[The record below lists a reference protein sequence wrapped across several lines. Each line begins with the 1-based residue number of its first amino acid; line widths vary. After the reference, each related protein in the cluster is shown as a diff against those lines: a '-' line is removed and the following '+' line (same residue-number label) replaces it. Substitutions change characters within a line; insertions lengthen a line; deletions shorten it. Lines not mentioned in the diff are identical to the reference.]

1 MLNFAIALIPE
12 DEGDYGIVVPDIP
25 GCFSV
30 GDNIAEAIANAHE
43 AIECHLEG
51 IMMDDEPIPVPQAIE
66 LHQEN
71 PEYEGVI
78 WAIAS
83 IDLSKLAGKAKRI
96 NITMPESILSKVDSF
111 AAQKGE
117 TRSGLLQ
124 TAALNYIA
132 ENS

>member
-1 MLNFAIALIPE
+1 MLNVAIALLPE
-12 DEGDYGIVVPDIP
+12 DEGDYGVIVPDIP

-30 GDNIAEAIANAHE
+30 GDDISEAIANAHE

-51 IMMDDEPIPVPQAIE
+51 MMMDDEPLPVPQAIE
-66 LHQEN
+66 LHQAN
-71 PEYEGVI
+71 PEYDGVI

-83 IDLSKLAGKAKRI
+83 IDLSKLSGKAKRI